1 MLSLLCLWRWVAE
14 MAENEQSKT
23 EQPTPFRLQEARKKG
38 QVPRSAELSGVVVT
52 LVFSIALCVGSYTLA
67 AAWARSLRRMLLM
80 AGNAPT
86 PSSGLLHWVG
96 DTFQPVW
103 QASIPLVIALM
114 IAGVVANLT
123 QTGPVF
129 STEPL
134 KLDFSR
140 LNPVQGFKRIF
151 SLRLLWDLFKLAF
164 KVSLLG
170 ALAWWLS
177 GKIQRELL
185 ETAYAQPSS
194 AGWLL
199 KAVYV
204 RVTIWV
210 LATLGFVALLDL
222 LFSRREYIRKLRMSR
237 NDIKDE
243 VKRRE
248 GDPDIRQ
255 KRKRLMVELLKQSRS
270 LRRVPQADVLLTNP
284 THLAVAL
291 QYRPR
296 TMRSPVIL
304 AKGTDA
310 VAAAMRNKAA
320 AAGVPCLRS
329 PALAR
334 ALFRECGIDR
344 AVPDHLYSQLA
355 PVYRWLM
362 RRPGNR
368 IFS

>member
-1 MLSLLCLWRWVAE
+1 VAE
-14 MAENEQSKT
+14 NDQNKT
-23 EQPTPFRLQEARKKG
+23 EQPTPFRLEEARKKG
-38 QVPRSAELSGVVVT
+38 QVPRSPEMTGLVVT
-52 LVFSIALCVGSYTLA
+52 LVFSVTLCITAYTLA
-67 AAWARSLRRMLLM
+67 HAWGRSFERMMLM
-80 AGNAPT
+80 AGNAPA
-86 PSSGLLHWVG
+86 PSVGLMRWIG
-96 DTFQPVW
+96 ATFHPVW
-103 QASIPLVIALM
+103 QAMVPLVIALV
-114 IAGVVANLT
+114 IAAVVANLV

-134 KLDFSR
+134 KPDFSR
-140 LNPVQGFKRIF
+140 LNPAQGFKRIF
-151 SLRLLWDLFKLAF
+151 SMRLLWDLFKLTF

-170 ALAWWLS
+170 GLAWLLA
-177 GKIQRELL
+177 GKLQHQVLATANASPRAAGVLL
-185 ETAYAQPSS
+185 QS
-194 AGWLL
+194 
-199 KAVYV
+199 VYV
-204 RVTIWV
+204 RVTVWT
-210 LATLGFVALLDL
+210 LAALAFVALLDL
-222 LFSRREYIRKLRMSR
+222 LFSRREYLRKLRMSH

-270 LRRVPQADVLLTNP
+270 IRRVPEADVVLTNP

-291 QYRPR
+291 RYRPR
-296 TMRSPVIL
+296 TMRSPVVL

-310 VAAAMRNKAA
+310 VAAAMRSKAA
-320 AAGVPCLRS
+320 VSGVPCLRS

-334 ALFRECGIDR
+334 ALFRECGVDR
-344 AVPDHLYSQLA
+344 TVPDHLYSQLA